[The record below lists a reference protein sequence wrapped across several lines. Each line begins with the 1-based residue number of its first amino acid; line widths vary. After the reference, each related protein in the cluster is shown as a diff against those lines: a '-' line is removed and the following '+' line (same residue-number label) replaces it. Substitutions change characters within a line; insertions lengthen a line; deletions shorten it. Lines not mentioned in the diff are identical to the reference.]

1 MIARLDYVLPAEAD
15 VFDCALTGAAWRAV
29 ARTVDSHIAA
39 RLVLALTPAAACEL
53 ESLRDV
59 FRASLELRRLSL
71 IGR

>member
-15 VFDCALTGAAWRAV
+15 VFDCALAGTAWRAV
-29 ARTVDSHIAA
+29 ARTVDAHVAA
-39 RLVLALTPAAACEL
+39 RMALQLSPAAACEL